1 METKK
6 CGYCGIIKCSNDFHK
21 NKSKKDGLQEFCK
34 VCRKLKAEQNKETR
48 SEYRKKWYLE
58 NSDKVKNMEKTRYYE
73 NKKIINEKRRE
84 QYSSD
89 EEYRRKV
96 IEHNKKYYASNK
108 KYFYVMSKKW
118 AETNK
123 DKRNEISKAH
133 YSKYKTLM
141 VCRRLVKRT
150 LKYLGT
156 PKEEKTIEILG
167 YSPTKLRLHLEEK
180 FKIGMNWEN
189 YGQWHVD
196 HIRPISSFP
205 LDESPKVI
213 NALDNLQPLW
223 SFENLSKGSKYDV

>member
-6 CGYCGIIKCSNDFHK
+6 CGSCGITKCSNNFHK

-34 VCRKLKAEQNKETR
+34 VCRKLNAEQNKEAR

-58 NSDKVKNMEKTRYYE
+58 NSDKVKKMEKTRYYE
-73 NKKIINEKRRE
+73 NKENINQKRRE
-84 QYSSD
+84 LYSCD

-96 IEHNKKYYASNK
+96 TEHNKKYYASNK
-108 KYFYVMSKKW
+108 KYFYLMSKKW
-118 AETNK
+118 AEANK

-167 YSPTKLRLHLEEK
+167 YSPTELRLHLEKK
-180 FKIGMNWEN
+180 FEVGMNWEN

-196 HIRPISSFP
+196 HIRPISSFS

-223 SFENLSKGSKYDV
+223 SFENLSKGSNYEV